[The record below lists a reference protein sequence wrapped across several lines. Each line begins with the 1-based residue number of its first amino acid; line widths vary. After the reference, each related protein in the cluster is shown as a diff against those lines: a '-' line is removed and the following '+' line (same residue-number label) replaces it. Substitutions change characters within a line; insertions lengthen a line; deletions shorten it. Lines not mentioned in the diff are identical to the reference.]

1 MIWGQIEQKMS
12 LSNCENDS
20 SNRNHRIRQ
29 TPGDPKPRH
38 KPRKA
43 AASSSHVQE
52 TWEGKSRKENRQNRR
67 ANKLLTRTGCDL
79 PRCPAPEHKN
89 ELASKG
95 ARQFRVSTKL
105 GVFAD
110 CAILCSTVSKD
121 SKHVRSQSLVS
132 RRTPRLAMFTAPSST
147 FLRWVLTGCLQ
158 HDCNDEAAQSNYTEG
173 MCRDQCKA
181 PPIIYLTHA
190 CSITTGAKS
199 ASGCAKQ
206 HWASAPAGRVRRWA
220 NISGRPTFKRL
231 KQ

>member
-1 MIWGQIEQKMS
+1 MNRRCLSRTVKMTAAIETTESARLPETRSQDT
-12 LSNCENDS
+12 NPE
-20 SNRNHRIRQ
+20 
-29 TPGDPKPRH
+29 KP
-38 KPRKA
+38 PLQA
-43 AASSSHVQE
+43 PM
-52 TWEGKSRKENRQNRR
+52 SRKHGR
-67 ANKLLTRTGCDL
+67 AKAERKTDRTEERTSCSLAQPGCDL
-79 PRCPAPEHKN
+79 PRCPAPEHKH

>member
-1 MIWGQIEQKMS
+1 MTAAIETTES
-12 LSNCENDS
+12 ARLPE
-20 SNRNHRIRQ
+20 
-29 TPGDPKPRH
+29 TPSQDTNPEKP
-38 KPRKA
+38 PLQA
-43 AASSSHVQE
+43 PM
-52 TWEGKSRKENRQNRR
+52 SRKHGR
-67 ANKLLTRTGCDL
+67 AKAERKTDRTEERTSCSLAQPGCDL
-79 PRCPAPEHKN
+79 PRCPAPEHKH

-181 PPIIYLTHA
+181 PPIIYLTPCVFNHYRCQVCVWLCQA
-190 CSITTGAKS
+190 ALGICSGGKGATMGQHLWTAHIQKIETVS
-199 ASGCAKQ
+199 CSGCS
-206 HWASAPAGRVRRWA
+206 WCLPPPR
-220 NISGRPTFKRL
+220 
-231 KQ
+231 